1 MQHQCVTHSP
11 LRKSLASM
19 LFAAAALFGVATAA
33 TLCTHRCVVGLSVNV
48 TMPSGYNF
56 TSADTALS
64 YGKGLYAKVSHSRS
78 YARFMGDV
86 KADSATSNEYQAPHL
101 TSQAVDELCPALI
114 WQLRNCSKLP
124 ANAAGG

>member
-1 MQHQCVTHSP
+1 
-11 LRKSLASM
+11 
-19 LFAAAALFGVATAA
+19 
-33 TLCTHRCVVGLSVNV
+33 
-48 TMPSGYNF
+48 MPSGYNF

-64 YGKGLYAKVSHSRS
+64 YGEGLYAKVSHSRS

-101 TSQAVDELCPALI
+101 TSQAGDELCPALI